1 MRCHSVKAG
10 AWASVTPGSCA
21 PIAEAPITFGLRPQ
35 EVPVLIGVSVGVGVE
50 GRVGRGEEEREEEGR
65 DG

>member
-1 MRCHSVKAG
+1 M
-10 AWASVTPGSCA
+10 TPGSCT

-35 EVPVLIGVSVGVGVE
+35 EVPVLIGVSVGVGVGVE